1 MGTGPE
7 GHECRGGEDGGGW
20 TEEGKPP
27 RNQAI
32 VPDRSQRGV
41 SILTVGMILRGDPLL
56 PPAGS
61 VRHLSGET
69 EEGAMA
75 PAPPDE
81 HL

>member
-7 GHECRGGEDGGGW
+7 GHGCRGGEDGGGW

-41 SILTVGMILRGDPLL
+41 SILTVGMILQRFLL
-56 PPAGS
+56 EAGS
-61 VRHLSGET
+61 VRHLGGET
-69 EEGAMA
+69 EERAMV
-75 PAPPDE
+75 PAPPDG
-81 HL
+81 HQ